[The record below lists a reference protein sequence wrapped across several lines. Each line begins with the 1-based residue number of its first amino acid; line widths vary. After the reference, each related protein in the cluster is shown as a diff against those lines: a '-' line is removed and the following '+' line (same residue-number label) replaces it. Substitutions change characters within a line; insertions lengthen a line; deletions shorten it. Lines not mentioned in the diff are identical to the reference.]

1 MTETADP
8 LKTEIKQA
16 IVRSLR
22 LPMTAEEIGDSTP
35 LFADGLG
42 LDSIDVL
49 ELVLEIERSFG
60 VAITDEETGVRVLRS
75 VDTHCRVHPRSRT
88 PQEPMT
94 PGGSPGGP
102 GPARRRQRLHRR
114 PRGMVPRLRRR
125 RRAGVRAV
133 GRAAGARRA
142 DDASRCSICSIAPE
156 CARHFSSSAGS
167 LSDTPGWFRRYG
179 TPVTK
184 SARTVIGTSASTSS
198 TVRRSDAISGPASAR

>member
-8 LKTEIKQA
+8 LKSEIKQA

-75 VDTHCRVHPRSRT
+75 VDTIA
-88 PQEPMT
+88 EFI
-94 PGGSPGGP
+94 
-102 GPARRRQRLHRR
+102 L
-114 PRGMVPRLRRR
+114 
-125 RRAGVRAV
+125 
-133 GRAAGARRA
+133 AAGPRK
-142 DDASRCSICSIAPE
+142 
-156 CARHFSSSAGS
+156 
-167 LSDTPGWFRRYG
+167 TQ
-179 TPVTK
+179 
-184 SARTVIGTSASTSS
+184 
-198 TVRRSDAISGPASAR
+198 